1 MEHLVRVH
9 NENDRQTL
17 EWLRRHLGDTAI
29 GAAVQRCEGSGK
41 PYLSAVCR
49 QLGVRAPRFH
59 MLLRESPSPVAEQSL
74 ADIRHLLAAR
84 IALDVASPIPSSQK

>member
-17 EWLRRHLGDTAI
+17 EWLRRHVGDIAI
-29 GAAVQRCEGSGK
+29 AAAIQRCEGSGK

-49 QLGVRAPRFH
+49 QLGVRVPRLH
-59 MLLRESPSPVAEQSL
+59 VPPRESPSPVAEESL
-74 ADIRHLLAAR
+74 ADIRRILAAR
-84 IALDVASPIPSSQK
+84 IALTVASQK